1 MGLTVITSD
10 VVSSVFA
17 SRECGLLL
25 GDAREVLW
33 TMADDS
39 VDCTVT
45 SPPYYSRRR
54 HVGDTVHEIG
64 SEKTVEEYVEALASV
79 GRELYRVTRPTGSYW
94 LNLDDKCERK
104 EWLGIPWRVAFA
116 MREIGWKI
124 RSEVIWHKPK
134 QVPNAAKDRL
144 TPAHELLFHFVKSKD
159 AYYDMDAIR
168 KPSSPPILGK
178 NGVVKTPRGGSGV
191 RYRRQILAS
200 VALTEEEKRGA
211 LDALDSAVQEVK
223 SGLLPGFRMLIRG
236 TQRPTHRN
244 VSALSGRAKELETRG
259 FAILTHHPRGSV
271 PTDVWTI
278 QVDDS
283 IFAENHYA
291 VFPEALV
298 ELPIRATC
306 PRGGTVLDPFVG
318 SGTTA
323 VVALRLGRKAIGID
337 ASADCLEFTKKRI
350 LEVSGQPATL
360 NMFAESSSVER

>member
-25 GDAREVLW
+25 GDARQVLR
-33 TMADDS
+33 TLAEDS

-45 SPPYYSRRR
+45 SPPYYSGRR
-54 HVGDTVHEIG
+54 HVGDSVLEIG

-79 GRELYRVTRPTGSYW
+79 GSEVYRVTRPTGSCW

-124 RSEVIWHKPK
+124 RNEVIWHKPRH
-134 QVPNAAKDRL
+134 VRNAAKDRL

-159 AYYDMDAIR
+159 AYYDMEAIR
-168 KPSSPPILGK
+168 RPASPPIWAK
-178 NGVVKTPRGGSGV
+178 NGVVKTRS
-191 RYRRQILAS
+191 
-200 VALTEEEKRGA
+200 
-211 LDALDSAVQEVK
+211 
-223 SGLLPGFRMLIRG
+223 
-236 TQRPTHRN
+236 
-244 VSALSGRAKELETRG
+244 
-259 FAILTHHPRGSV
+259 GSV

-278 QVDDS
+278 QIEDS
-283 IFAENHYA
+283 PSPENDYA
-291 VFPEALV
+291 AFPEALV

-350 LEVSGQPATL
+350 LEVIGQPATPRQAPL
-360 NMFAESSSVER
+360 NPTMKVDAASHQRHER

>member
-17 SRECGLLL
+17 SRECGLVL
-25 GDAREVLW
+25 GDAREVLR
-33 TMADDS
+33 TLADQS

-45 SPPYYSRRR
+45 SPPYYSGRR

-64 SEKTVEEYVEALASV
+64 SERTVEEYVEALASV

-94 LNLDDKCERK
+94 LNLDDKCERN

-116 MREIGWKI
+116 MREIGWKV
-124 RSEVIWHKPK
+124 RNEVIWHKPK
-134 QVPNAAKDRL
+134 HVPNAAKDRL

-168 KPSSPPILGK
+168 NSSLPPVLGK
-178 NGVVKTPRGGSGV
+178 GGVVKTPRG
-191 RYRRQILAS
+191 R
-200 VALTEEEKRGA
+200 
-211 LDALDSAVQEVK
+211 
-223 SGLLPGFRMLIRG
+223 
-236 TQRPTHRN
+236 
-244 VSALSGRAKELETRG
+244 
-259 FAILTHHPRGSV
+259 V
-271 PTDVWTI
+271 PTDVWTM
-278 QVDDS
+278 QVEDS
-283 IFAENHYA
+283 GFPENQYA

-337 ASADCLEFTKKRI
+337 ASADYLEFTRKRI
-350 LEVSGQPATL
+350 LQVNGQPGTPRQAPL
-360 NMFAESSSVER
+360 NHAKKVSHGRMR

>member
-1 MGLTVITSD
+1 MITSD
-10 VVSSVFA
+10 VTSSFFA

-25 GDAREVLW
+25 GDAREVLR
-33 TMADDS
+33 TMADGS

-54 HVGDTVHEIG
+54 HIGDSVHEIG

-79 GRELYRVTRPTGSYW
+79 GKELYRVTRPTGSYW

-116 MREIGWKI
+116 MRELGWKI
-124 RSEVIWHKPK
+124 RSEVIWHKPEH
-134 QVPNAAKDRL
+134 VPNAAKDRL
-144 TPAHELLFHFVKSKD
+144 TPAHEQLFHFVKRKD
-159 AYYDMDAIR
+159 AYYDMNAIR
-168 KPSSPPILGK
+168 KTSSSPMSGK
-178 NGVVKTPRGGSGV
+178 KGVASTPRG
-191 RYRRQILAS
+191 R
-200 VALTEEEKRGA
+200 
-211 LDALDSAVQEVK
+211 
-223 SGLLPGFRMLIRG
+223 
-236 TQRPTHRN
+236 
-244 VSALSGRAKELETRG
+244 
-259 FAILTHHPRGSV
+259 V

-278 QVDDS
+278 QMEDS
-283 IFAENHYA
+283 NFPENQYA

-337 ASADCLEFTKKRI
+337 ASADFLEFTKKRI
-350 LEVSGQPATL
+350 LEVTGQPATHRQAPL
-360 NMFAESSSVER
+360 NHTNEG

>member
-1 MGLTVITSD
+1 MRVSRLQKGMGPTVITPE
-10 VVSSVFA
+10 VMSSVFA

-25 GDAREVLW
+25 GDAREVLR
-33 TMADDS
+33 TLADDS

-45 SPPYYSRRR
+45 SPPYYSGRR
-54 HVGDTVHEIG
+54 HVGDTIHEIG

-79 GRELYRVTRPTGSYW
+79 GREVYRVTRLTGSYW

-124 RSEVIWHKPK
+124 RSEVIWHKPRH
-134 QVPNAAKDRL
+134 VRNVAKDRL
-144 TPAHELLFHFVKSKD
+144 TPAHELFFHFVKSKD

-168 KPSSPPILGK
+168 EPSSRSIWGK
-178 NGVVKTPRGGSGV
+178 NGLVK
-191 RYRRQILAS
+191 A
-200 VALTEEEKRGA
+200 
-211 LDALDSAVQEVK
+211 
-223 SGLLPGFRMLIRG
+223 PG
-236 TQRPTHRN
+236 
-244 VSALSGRAKELETRG
+244 
-259 FAILTHHPRGSV
+259 GSV

-278 QVDDS
+278 QVEDS
-283 IFAENHYA
+283 NFPENDYA

-298 ELPIRATC
+298 EPPIRATC

-337 ASADCLEFTKKRI
+337 ASADCLAFTKKRI
-350 LEVSGQPATL
+350 LEVSGQPATSRQAPF
-360 NMFAESSSVER
+360 NHAVGVSHGRIR